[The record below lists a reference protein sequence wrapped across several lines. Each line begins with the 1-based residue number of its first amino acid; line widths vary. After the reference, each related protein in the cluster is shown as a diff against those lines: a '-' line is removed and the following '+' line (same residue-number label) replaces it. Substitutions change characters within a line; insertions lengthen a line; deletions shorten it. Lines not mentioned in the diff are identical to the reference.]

1 MLASRHRIHI
11 TLLAS
16 PSPGHATPSPYFSL
30 FDDDLPIPTSIV
42 TRPPKASPHPS
53 NPFDPRLQP
62 LSVFAL
68 DMPSAA
74 AAAAAASSSASSSNT
89 QSPSGSTPSWRC
101 QFNKSSSFTVDEGD
115 ASSEVSFGIL
125 HLFRDGSSSAPS
137 SSTTPPTV
145 ALDDDSATVL
155 ALLGLPGQ
163 MTAAD
168 FLAWV
173 EPAISSVEKMRMIR
187 QGQPANRTAV
197 LIKFRDPT
205 DAEEFY
211 KLYNG
216 QPLPVTASSSS
227 TAAQAAVAGPSTS
240 SAPTASTSMASLS
253 SSTSMPTLTSA
264 QIVYV
269 TQVTVSTSPHLPYV
283 YPQLANS
290 DPWPLAP
297 TAGVPG
303 DASSASTTS
312 SSKEEASSATPTPTP
327 TPAARLAL
335 SLANELPT
343 CPVCLERMDSSIT
356 GIMTVSCQH
365 SFHCECL
372 SRWADGRCPVCRY
385 SQNRAAKG
393 QKGAAAALLSRAAR
407 RSGSPSSRRRREAQV
422 DALGGES
429 NEAGPAPHAGDN
441 DEEEDDDPTPTSCA
455 SCGATDDLWV
465 CLICAAVG
473 CGRYKAGC
481 AARHFAQSNHL
492 YSLELETARVWDYVH
507 DGYVHRLIQNR
518 ADGKLVE
525 LDAGEGGSPARR
537 RGGRRSRAARGEQQ
551 GEQSAAAGSSR
562 RPGESARDDGHDTD
576 ASSAYDDDDAS
587 KDDKSHAG
595 KLGTRSS
602 QLEAISLEYQYL
614 LLSQLE
620 SQRSYYEEQVRT
632 VQSQLDV
639 ALSTSSGSDEE
650 TEKRLREAEREKDQW
665 QKELASTAARVKQL
679 EARQSKQVAD
689 LVQAKRDLEAERLV
703 TRGLLAKLEAAQQ
716 REERAKLE
724 AEAAKRER
732 EELDEE
738 LRDLRFAL
746 SARDLIEGEGG
757 GDHEAKGGD
766 VVVTTP
772 SATEEGAKKKS
783 KKKKKVARKP
793 PLPAAST
800 ASTVAAGGQE
810 GGETQEATPTTAAAQ
825 HEEGNE

>member
-1 MLASRHRIHI
+1 M
-11 TLLAS
+11 
-16 PSPGHATPSPYFSL
+16 
-30 FDDDLPIPTSIV
+30 PT
-42 TRPPKASPHPS
+42 
-53 NPFDPRLQP
+53 
-62 LSVFAL
+62 
-68 DMPSAA
+68 
-74 AAAAAASSSASSSNT
+74 AASSRNTGGGGDDGLSSSSSSI
-89 QSPSGSTPSWRC
+89 QSPGGGTAPSWRC
-101 QFNKSSSFTVDEGD
+101 QFNKSSSFTVDDGH

-125 HLFRDGSSSAPS
+125 HLFRDGAGSVPASSSSKAS
-137 SSTTPPTV
+137 V

-187 QGQPANRTAV
+187 QGHPTNRTAV
-197 LIKFRDPT
+197 LIKFRDPS

-216 QPLPVTASSSS
+216 QPLPFTANSSSS
-227 TAAQAAVAGPSTS
+227 APSATTGQASTAAGPS
-240 SAPTASTSMASLS
+240 ASTSLASLTPS
-253 SSTSMPTLTSA
+253 SSMPTLTSA

-297 TAGVPG
+297 TKSTVDSATPSMMEDKTD
-303 DASSASTTS
+303 DASSSTV
-312 SSKEEASSATPTPTP
+312 
-327 TPAARLAL
+327 TPATRLAL

-343 CPVCLERMDSSIT
+343 CPVCLERMDSAVT

-393 QKGAAAALLSRAAR
+393 QAAASLLMRAGAQAGRAR
-407 RSGSPSSRRRREAQV
+407 RSEEREPSSDLSLVA
-422 DALGGES
+422 
-429 NEAGPAPHAGDN
+429 
-441 DEEEDDDPTPTSCA
+441 DECPRGTQEDEPSADDDEDDSAATCCA

-481 AARHFAQSNHL
+481 AARHFTQSNHL

-525 LDAGEGGSPARR
+525 LDGAAGQGGGAEGSPARR
-537 RGGRRSRAARGEQQ
+537 RRGRRSSRRHAEQ
-551 GEQSAAAGSSR
+551 EEAQSAAAGSSR
-562 RPGESARDDGHDTD
+562 RAGETGRDQPDET
-576 ASSAYDDDDAS
+576 SSVYDEDEYDEDEDDDD
-587 KDDKSHAG
+587 DDKAKDKQHGG

-620 SQRSYYEEQVRT
+620 SQRSYYEEQVRN
-632 VQSQLDV
+632 VQSRLDS
-639 ALSTSSGSDEE
+639 ALANGGSGSAKEE
-650 TEKRLREAEREKDQW
+650 QEKALLAVEAERASW
-665 QKELASTAARVKQL
+665 QAEMDAVSARTKQL
-679 EARQSKQVAD
+679 EGKVQKHVTD
-689 LVQAKRDLEAERLV
+689 LVKARKDLEAERLV
-703 TRGLLAKLEAAQQ
+703 TRGLLAKLQAANE
-716 REERAKLE
+716 REERANLE
-724 AEAAKRER
+724 AERAKAEQRE
-732 EELDEE
+732 LNEE

-746 SARDLIEGEGG
+746 SAQDMIQGEGG
-757 GDHEAKGGD
+757 ADHQHEAQGGD
-766 VVVTTP
+766 LVVVP
-772 SATEEGAKKKS
+772 GKEGNSGAAKKK
-783 KKKKKVARKP
+783 KKKKKVPKKP
-793 PLPAAST
+793 PGVGEGAASST
-800 ASTVAAGGQE
+800 AGQE
-810 GGETQEATPTTAAAQ
+810 EAAAAPSAMTDVTVDPD
-825 HEEGNE
+825 EEEEE